1 MSRIHEALKK
11 AEQERAATQ
20 GGSLQPSFATTPVA
34 DSPVFAETP
43 AATVAPLAPAHPGMP
58 AFASPFSTDTLLA
71 RCAQLEWNPDP
82 TTMLFLNGDD
92 NARGTEEYRTLR
104 SRLYHLREKMPLKKL
119 LITSALPKEG
129 KSFTSSNLAQVMV
142 RQHGRRALLID
153 ADLRAPRLHTMLG
166 TTSDPGLSD
175 YLLGKNDEF
184 SIMQRGPLENL
195 FFIPSG
201 TGAADPAELVGNGR
215 LKLLL
220 QRVEP
225 LFDWI
230 IIDSPPAVP
239 VSDASVLAKVCDGVL
254 MVVRSNATP
263 FDLARKARQEFPD
276 QALVGVVLNGTTRG
290 CVALRALLLRVIPEE
305 GNHDQGLGGVR
316 VDPAFQCLLP
326 RTNAGASSRG
336 GPSRGAFLSLDVVV
350 AKPGDELDSAQRPR
364 RVCEDRLCHGDRVAA
379 FARFRPVRFLQHGR
393 QVGSD
398 LSPLHGVGPGGIF
411 SGCSRPRLSTISC
424 RVASFF
430 PGLSGVCWF

>member
-20 GGSLQPSFATTPVA
+20 GGAVQPNFASTPVA
-34 DSPVFAETP
+34 EPPVFTQTP
-43 AATVAPLAPAHPGMP
+43 AAPMTPAAMSQSGMP
-58 AFASPFSTDTLLA
+58 AFGSPFNTDTLLA
-71 RCAQLEWNPDP
+71 RCAQLEWKPDP
-82 TTMLFLNGDD
+82 ATMLFLNGDD
-92 NARGTEEYRTLR
+92 GARGTEEFRTLR

-119 LITSALPKEG
+119 LVTSALPKEG

-175 YLLGKNDEF
+175 YLLGRNDEF

-239 VSDASVLAKVCDGVL
+239 VSDASILSKACDGVL

-263 FDLARKARQEFPD
+263 FDIARKARQEFPG
-276 QALVGVVLNGTTRG
+276 QALVGVVLNGTRED
-290 CVALRALLLRVIPEE
+290 ALPYARYYYESY
-305 GNHDQGLGGVR
+305 QK
-316 VDPAFQCLLP
+316 
-326 RTNAGASSRG
+326 
-336 GPSRGAFLSLDVVV
+336 
-350 AKPGDELDSAQRPR
+350 KPTT
-364 RVCEDRLCHGDRVAA
+364 
-379 FARFRPVRFLQHGR
+379 
-393 QVGSD
+393 
-398 LSPLHGVGPGGIF
+398 
-411 SGCSRPRLSTISC
+411 STIK
-424 RVASFF
+424 V
-430 PGLSGVCWF
+430 